1 MTVCAVFVRPHL
13 GDCDLIFSG
22 LMGADLSDE
31 RIFCPLVFR
40 LIRRAVSRDFETSFL
55 RSLQLGL
62 IVMVLTVVISLVT
75 GLAFRKKFFG
85 SNLLFYTTVA
95 SLIVPS
101 ILVSLGIGLIFNIMG
116 WEVSWTTSGLGA
128 SHLDT
133 PIWFFDHD
141 RCFQQI
147 R

>member
-1 MTVCAVFVRPHL
+1 
-13 GDCDLIFSG
+13 
-22 LMGADLSDE
+22 MG
-31 RIFCPLVFR
+31 
-40 LIRRAVSRDFETSFL
+40 DFETSFL

-62 IVMVLTVVISLVT
+62 VVMALTVVISLVT

-128 SHLDT
+128 HLT
-133 PIWFFDHD
+133 WTLPFGFLIMICAPRPAYRSISLTRALNQFMKAAVASEKV
-141 RCFQQI
+141 R
-147 R
+147 